1 MRLHFF
7 YSLLSIVLMIFTF
20 NAKALDTKVELSLE
34 GDEKAWSVGEI
45 RDFKLTI
52 YPITDVIDEDINN
65 NLMSRDF
72 ADIVKISKINKQYF
86 LKTNPQYYIIE
97 ASGVLVAT
105 PKNSF
110 PKIWDYRG
118 MALGVSFSGINF
130 QDTQVTQQDFIV
142 FDKKIEEEKSFVEY
156 VIYIIVLLIVCL
168 ASFYGFHV
176 YNIKQSAKRV
186 LAEKI
191 DLFKN
196 ADTREKHEDIYS
208 KKINYE
214 EIFENAEFFKD
225 YLNKINE
232 LQYKR
237 SWTHDDDITISDLH
251 NRAKEN
257 IIVK

>member
-1 MRLHFF
+1 MKLHSF
-7 YSLLSIVLMIFTF
+7 YSFLAIILISFSF
-20 NAKALDTKVELSLE
+20 NTRALDTKIELSLE
-34 GDEKAWSVGEI
+34 GDEKVWSVGEI

-52 YPITDVIDEDINN
+52 YPITDVIDEDLKN

-72 ADIVKISKINKQYF
+72 ADIVKISKVNKQYF
-86 LKTNPQYYIIE
+86 LKTNPQYYIVE

-130 QDTQVTQQDFIV
+130 QDTAVAQQDFIV
-142 FDKKIEEEKSFVEY
+142 FDKKLEEERSIIEY
-156 VIYIIVLLIVCL
+156 VIYIVVLLVVML
-168 ASFYGFHV
+168 ASFYGFQIF
-176 YNIKQSAKRV
+176 NKKQNAKKAW
-186 LAEKI
+186 AEKI
-191 DLFKN
+191 DQFRD
-196 ADTREKHEDIYS
+196 ADTREKHEGIYS

-214 EIFENAEFFKD
+214 EIFENAEVFKD

-237 SWTHDDDITISDLH
+237 SWTHDDDLTISDLH

>member
-7 YSLLSIVLMIFTF
+7 YSFLTIVLMSITV
-20 NAKALDTKVELSLE
+20 NTSALDTKIELSLE
-34 GDEKAWSVGEI
+34 GDEKIWSVGEI

-52 YPITDVIDEDINN
+52 YPITDVIDEDIKN

-86 LKTNPQYYIIE
+86 LKTNPQYYIVE

-105 PKNSF
+105 PKSSF

-130 QDTQVTQQDFIV
+130 QDTAVEQQDFIV
-142 FDKKIEEEKSFVEY
+142 FDKKLEKDKSIIDY
-156 VIYIIVLLIVCL
+156 VLYVLVLLALVLI
-168 ASFYGFHV
+168 SFFGFQV
-176 YNIKQSAKRV
+176 YNKKQRV
-186 LAEKI
+186 KKAWADKV
-191 DLFKN
+191 DLFKD
-196 ADTREKHEDIYS
+196 ADTREKHENIYS
-208 KKINYE
+208 EKLSFEELFEDRKIL
-214 EIFENAEFFKD
+214 KD

-232 LQYKR
+232 LQYKKN
-237 SWTHDDDITISDLH
+237 WTHEDDLTISDLH